1 MKWKPL
7 LKPKEVVFDDG
18 SFTDTY
24 GRLVV
29 SPLERGFGITLG
41 NSLRRILLS
50 SIQGAAISAVKIDS
64 VLHEFSTLKGILE
77 DVTEIILNL
86 KEVRIKLIGDE
97 PKKIT
102 LKKSGLGDVTAGD
115 IDKDPDIRILN
126 PEQKIATIT
135 DNDGKLEMDMMVTS
149 GTGYA
154 TAERADTEEW
164 PIGTIPVDAFYSPV
178 RKVIYNVENTRV
190 GHRTDYDQLILDV
203 WTDGSIRP
211 DDATAYASKL
221 LFEHYELFINFK
233 EEPEFEEEVEIDEE
247 IERLKE
253 LLNTSVEELELS
265 VRSQNCLR
273 LAKINTLGDLIQKSE
288 AEMLKYR
295 NFGRKSLS
303 EMLEKVEAK
312 GLKFGMDVE
321 GLYPPEED
329 EQESQD
335 VLL

>member
-18 SFTDTY
+18 SFSETY
-24 GRLVV
+24 GQLVV
-29 SPLERGFGITLG
+29 RPLERGFGLTLG

-50 SIQGAAISAVKIDS
+50 AIQGAAISAVKIDS
-64 VLHEFSTLKGILE
+64 VLHEFSTIPGIME

-102 LKKSGLGDVTAGD
+102 LNRNGAGEVKAKD
-115 IDKDPDIRILN
+115 IEKDPDIKILN
-126 PEQKIATIT
+126 PDQRIATIT
-135 DNDGKLEMDMMVTS
+135 DENGKLEMDMMITS
-149 GTGYA
+149 GTGYV

-178 RKVIYNVENTRV
+178 RKVVYKVENTRV

-211 DDATAYASKL
+211 DDATAYAAKL
-221 LFEHYELFINFK
+221 LHEHYELFINFK

-273 LAKINTLGDLIQKSE
+273 LAKIKTLGDLIKKSE

-303 EMLEKVEAK
+303 EMIEKVEAK

-321 GLYPPEED
+321 GLYPPEEV
-329 EQESQD
+329 EPETQD